1 MENEIAKEKKEEKVK
16 NKKINIKPET
26 KQKIKNIVFSVSI
39 IIVLFLLA
47 AAEAPKTV
55 RYRCH
60 ARQPVRHSGDS
71 DRQDRNAGERFR

>member
-1 MENEIAKEKKEEKVK
+1 MENEITKGKKEEKVK

-47 AAEAPKTV
+47 AAEAPKTLQNDTFYNIKV
-55 RYRCH
+55 
-60 ARQPVRHSGDS
+60 
-71 DRQDRNAGERFR
+71 